1 MMNGFVSLVGAG
13 PGDPDLLTVKA
24 LRCIQQADVVVY
36 DRLVSEEILAL
47 IPASVARYDV
57 GKRCGQPSMKQ
68 EAISELLVTLAG
80 KYQRIVRLKGGDPY
94 VFGRGGEEALLLVA
108 NSVLFEVVPGITAAI
123 GCAAATGIPL
133 THRGLS
139 RSVTL
144 VTGHVQDGGEF
155 HGWSGLVKS
164 GGTLVFYM
172 GLERATELRR
182 GLLQAGA
189 PADLPIALVVA
200 GTTRRQ
206 RVEVTTLACLEQTA
220 HTLTGLTPVLMIM
233 GEVVHL
239 RAELGDMAETLLQS
253 VA

>member
-1 MMNGFVSLVGAG
+1 MKGFVSLVGAG

-24 LRCIQQADVVVY
+24 LKAIQQADVVVY
-36 DRLVSEEILAL
+36 DRLVSQDILDL
-47 IPASVARYDV
+47 IPDTADRYDV
-57 GKRCGQPSMKQ
+57 GKRCGQPSLQQ
-68 EAISELLVTLAG
+68 EAISELLVSLSSNY
-80 KYQRIVRLKGGDPY
+80 KRIVRLKGGDPY

-108 NSVLFEVVPGITAAI
+108 NDVPFEVVPGITAAI
-123 GCAAATGIPL
+123 GCSAATGIPL
-133 THRGLS
+133 THRGVS

-155 HGWSGLVKS
+155 KGWSGLVNS

-172 GLERATELRR
+172 GLERAKELRQ

-189 PADLPIALVVA
+189 SPTLPIALIVA
-200 GTTRRQ
+200 GTTARQ
-206 RVEVTTLACLEQTA
+206 RVEVTSLACLEQTA
-220 HTLTGLTPVLMIM
+220 HTLKGATPVLMIM

-239 RAELGDMAETLLQS
+239 RAELGQMAESLLRS

>member
-1 MMNGFVSLVGAG
+1 MKGFVSLVGSG

-24 LRCIQQADVVVY
+24 LKAIQQADAVVF
-36 DRLVSEEILAL
+36 DRLVSQDILDL
-47 IPASVARYDV
+47 IPKHAARYDV
-57 GKRCGQPSMKQ
+57 GKRCGEPSMKQ
-68 EAISELLVTLAG
+68 EAISELLVNLANS
-80 KYQRIVRLKGGDPY
+80 YQRIVRLKGGDPY
-94 VFGRGGEEALLLVA
+94 VFGRGGEEALLLVQHD
-108 NSVLFEVVPGITAAI
+108 VPFEVVPGITAAI
-123 GCAAATGIPL
+123 GCSAATGIPL
-133 THRGLS
+133 THRGIS

-155 HGWSGLVKS
+155 SGWSGLVNS

-172 GLERATELRR
+172 GLERAKELRL

-189 PADLPIALVVA
+189 SASLPVALVVA
-200 GTTRRQ
+200 GTTSRQ

-220 HTLTGLTPVLMIM
+220 AILKGETPVLMMM

-239 RAELGDMAETLLQS
+239 RAELGNMAESLLRS

>member
-1 MMNGFVSLVGAG
+1 MNGFVSLVGAG

-24 LRCIQQADVVVY
+24 LRSIQQADVVVY
-36 DRLVSEEILAL
+36 DRLVSDEILAL
-47 IPASVARYDV
+47 IPASTARYDV
-57 GKRCGQPSMKQ
+57 GKRCGQPSLKQ

-80 KYQRIVRLKGGDPY
+80 KYKRIVRLKGGDPY

-108 NSVLFEVVPGITAAI
+108 NGVPFEVVPGITAAI

-155 HGWSGLVKS
+155 HGWSGLVKA

-189 PADLPIALVVA
+189 PANLPIALVAA
-200 GTTRRQ
+200 GTTRQQ

-220 HTLTGLTPVLMIM
+220 HTLSGLTPVLMIM
-233 GEVVHL
+233 GEVVQL

>member
-1 MMNGFVSLVGAG
+1 
-13 PGDPDLLTVKA
+13 
-24 LRCIQQADVVVY
+24 
-36 DRLVSEEILAL
+36 
-47 IPASVARYDV
+47 
-57 GKRCGQPSMKQ
+57 
-68 EAISELLVTLAG
+68 
-80 KYQRIVRLKGGDPY
+80 

-108 NSVLFEVVPGITAAI
+108 NGVQFEVVPGITAAI

-144 VTGHVQDGGEF
+144 VTGHVQDGSEF
-155 HGWSGLVKS
+155 HGWSGLVKA

>member
-1 MMNGFVSLVGAG
+1 MTGLVSLVGAG
-13 PGDPDLLTVKA
+13 PGDPDLLTIKA
-24 LRCIQQADVVVY
+24 LRCLQQADVVVY
-36 DRLVSEEILAL
+36 DRLVSDEILAL
-47 IPASVARYDV
+47 IPATTVRHDV
-57 GKRCGQPSMKQ
+57 GKRCGQPSLKQ
-68 EAISELLVTLAG
+68 EDISALLVTLSR
-80 KYQRIVRLKGGDPY
+80 KYRRIVRLKGGDPY

-108 NSVLFEVVPGITAAI
+108 HQVPFEVVPGITAAI

-155 HGWSGLVKS
+155 HGWSGLVKA

-172 GLERATELRR
+172 GLERATELRC

-189 PADLPIALVVA
+189 PADLPIALVAA
-200 GTTRRQ
+200 GTTRQQ
-206 RVEVTTLACLEQTA
+206 RVEVTTLACLEKTA
-220 HTLTGLTPVLMIM
+220 HVLTGLTPVLMIM
-233 GEVVHL
+233 GEVVQL
-239 RAELGDMAETLLQS
+239 RAELGNITETLLQS

>member
-1 MMNGFVSLVGAG
+1 MKGFVSLVGAG

-24 LRCIQQADVVVY
+24 LRSIQQADVVVF
-36 DRLVSEEILAL
+36 DRLVSDDILQL
-47 IPASVARYDV
+47 IPASAARYDV
-57 GKRCGQPSMKQ
+57 GKRCGQPSLKQ
-68 EAISELLVTLAG
+68 EDISELLVTLAG
-80 KYQRIVRLKGGDPY
+80 KYKRIVRLKGGDPY

-108 NSVLFEVVPGITAAI
+108 NGVPFEVVPGITAAI

-144 VTGHVQDGGEF
+144 VTGHVQDGSEF
-155 HGWSGLVKS
+155 HGWSGLVKA

-200 GTTRRQ
+200 GTTRQQ

-220 HTLTGLTPVLMIM
+220 HTLTRLTPVLMIM
-233 GEVVHL
+233 GEVVQL

>member
-1 MMNGFVSLVGAG
+1 MTGLVSLVGAG
-13 PGDPDLLTVKA
+13 PGDPDLLTIKA
-24 LRCIQQADVVVY
+24 LRCLQQADVVVY
-36 DRLVSEEILAL
+36 DRLVSDEILAL
-47 IPASVARYDV
+47 IPATTVRHDV
-57 GKRCGQPSMKQ
+57 GKRCGQPSLKQ
-68 EAISELLVTLAG
+68 EDISALLVTLSR
-80 KYQRIVRLKGGDPY
+80 KYRRIVRLKGGDPY

-108 NSVLFEVVPGITAAI
+108 HQVPFEVVPGITAAI

-155 HGWSGLVKS
+155 HGWSGLVKA

-189 PADLPIALVVA
+189 PADLPIALVAA
-200 GTTRRQ
+200 GTTRQQ
-206 RVEVTTLACLEQTA
+206 RVEVTTLACLEKTA
-220 HTLTGLTPVLMIM
+220 HVLTGLTPVLMIM
-233 GEVVHL
+233 GEVVQL
-239 RAELGDMAETLLQS
+239 RAELGNITETLLQS

>member
-155 HGWSGLVKS
+155 HGSRYHGFQ
-164 GGTLVFYM
+164 G
-172 GLERATELRR
+172 
-182 GLLQAGA
+182 
-189 PADLPIALVVA
+189 
-200 GTTRRQ
+200 
-206 RVEVTTLACLEQTA
+206 
-220 HTLTGLTPVLMIM
+220 
-233 GEVVHL
+233 
-239 RAELGDMAETLLQS
+239 
-253 VA
+253 